1 MRCMAGQSNCDN
13 CLHYIYNEIC
23 DWYECEV
30 DLDEDE
36 MGRFMQGTFRDCPYF
51 RLDDEYGLVRK
62 QN

>member
-1 MRCMAGQSNCDN
+1 MKYGKSCENCI
-13 CLHYIYNEIC
+13 HYRYDEYYDSYGC
-23 DWYECEV
+23 DA

-36 MGRFMQGTFRDCPYF
+36 MGRFLTRTMEGCPYF